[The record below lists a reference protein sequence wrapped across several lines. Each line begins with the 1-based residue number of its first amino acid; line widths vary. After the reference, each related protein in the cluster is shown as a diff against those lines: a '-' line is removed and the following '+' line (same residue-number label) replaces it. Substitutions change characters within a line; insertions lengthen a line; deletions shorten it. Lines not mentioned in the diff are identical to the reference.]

1 MALGTGRSGGGTP
14 MPQPGVGAALIAASI
29 VILAI
34 GFGWLNNL
42 GDDQVV
48 DSLVGALSPRS
59 VVTNEDGE
67 VVGEIPPSQPAVP
80 VSFGPAGLLIRPE
93 PERAR
98 VVDPDT
104 GLDVIIPLPPGT
116 TVVDG
121 RVVPKGT
128 TTTRGSSSTT
138 GSTTSSTTGGST
150 TSSSDT
156 TSTTSGPTTSST
168 EEPTTTST
176 EEPTTTTETPPTS
189 DPGPGLI
196 DSIIDILTP

>member
-1 MALGTGRSGGGTP
+1 
-14 MPQPGVGAALIAASI
+14 
-29 VILAI
+29 
-34 GFGWLNNL
+34 
-42 GDDQVV
+42 VV
-48 DSLVGALSPRS
+48 DSLVGALSPRTL
-59 VVTNEDGE
+59 VTNEDGE

-128 TTTRGSSSTT
+128 TTTRGPGTT
-138 GSTTSSTTGGST
+138 GSTTSSTSST
-150 TSSSDT
+150 TSSS
-156 TSTTSGPTTSST
+156 TTSSSTSSSSTT
-168 EEPTTTST
+168 ESTTTST
-176 EEPTTTTETPPTS
+176 EPPTSSTTTTTDTTPPPP